1 VKRVTLWRLVSAAMA
16 IALLVIVA
24 ALAWAVFALWR
35 DTGGIDVDPRALWRQ
50 WVPQPTPTIIPSSV
64 TIVRA
69 VQRLSRLET
78 VSYHMEKVITAETGQ
93 GPLGFLFGDKLL
105 LIAYGEVI
113 GGVDLGSLGPDDVY
127 WAGDGTVFVRLPEVE
142 VFVATLDNARTRV
155 YDRRTGLVGLNPEL
169 ESEARREAERLI
181 LEAALAEGLKE
192 EGRAN
197 AEDFLRAFL
206 EGLGASRVVFTDTLP
221 LVQPT
226 PSAVSE

>member
-1 VKRVTLWRLVSAAMA
+1 MLIHVHSGVSGYPSRRL
-16 IALLVIVA
+16 
-24 ALAWAVFALWR
+24 
-35 DTGGIDVDPRALWRQ
+35 
-50 WVPQPTPTIIPSSV
+50 PSSP
-64 TIVRA
+64 A
-69 VQRLSRLET
+69 VSPSCGLCNGLAVLRLSLAT
-78 VSYHMEKVITAETGQ
+78 WKVITAETGQ

-113 GGVDLGSLGPDDVY
+113 GGVDLGSLGLDDVY